1 MQKFKEWLEKYKF
14 YLRVF
19 LYSLSFFIATKV
31 FVFSRVKDPELLVY
45 FNKNLNVINHYCTKK
60 QYKYP
65 FMTSVV
71 FGKMEMIGAIAY
83 CEPKLNGFRLA
94 FDKRYWNNLSELNK
108 TQLMLHEMA
117 HCMFDE
123 EHRDDPTHFMYAS
136 MNTIDGLSLAIQV
149 HNYLTQKC
157 GERRE

>member
-1 MQKFKEWLEKYKF
+1 MQKFKEWLEKHGF

-19 LYSLSFFIATKV
+19 LYSLSFFIAIKV
-31 FVFSRVKDPELLVY
+31 FVFSREKDPELMIY
-45 FNKNLNVINHYCTKK
+45 FNKNLNIINHYCTKE

-71 FGKMEMIGAIAY
+71 FDKMEIAGAIAY
-83 CEPKLNGFRLA
+83 CDVKLNGFKLA
-94 FDKRYWNNLSELNK
+94 FDRHYWDNLSDLNK

-123 EHRDDPTHFMYAS
+123 EHRNDPAHFMYPA
-136 MNTIDGLSLAIQV
+136 MNEIDGLSLAIQI
-149 HNYLTQKC
+149 HGYFTQKC